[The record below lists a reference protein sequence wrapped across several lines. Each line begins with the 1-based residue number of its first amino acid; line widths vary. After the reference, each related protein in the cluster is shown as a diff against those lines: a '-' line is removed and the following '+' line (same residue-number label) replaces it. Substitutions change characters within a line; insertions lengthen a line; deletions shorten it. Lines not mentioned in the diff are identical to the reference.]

1 MCAIILI
8 MKNKLRPYWQAL
20 PDILIYL
27 IISTPLI
34 GLWLYLLGRITLAL
48 LESTGRVAITSGDF
62 MFLFTTWQGYVIL
75 LVGILSLFVYVAFD
89 LNTKIVIAGKLMT
102 GEKQSVWKN
111 MDEGFKSI
119 KALLSLRGILVA
131 LYIALVAPLLGFGVS
146 LTKTKWLYIPTFI
159 ASVIGD
165 NTLYLILIALLLL
178 VFLSIGIANLF
189 ILHGIIIDKMAVKE
203 AGEQSRKLIR
213 KNWKDYLKQN
223 LLFIAVVAV
232 VLAIIIL
239 ISLALPLSI
248 IQALPLSA
256 GTERFLTIVFALL
269 GSIISL
275 LASLLSTP
283 LYIMKMTQ
291 LFYSY
296 KNGEPQAYPVREKK
310 RHPFVIAGTAIA
322 AVLMIVASVW
332 MNNNFDRLFPA
343 ESNTKIIAHRGGG
356 IEGAENTIAG
366 INAACNAGAYGTEID
381 IQRTKDGSYV
391 LLHDGNFKRV
401 AGDKRKPGEMTLK
414 EIRELSVDGEP
425 VPTFEETLAACKGR
439 IVLFAE
445 LKGSSADKEMADYA
459 VNTIRENAMES
470 ECVVISLKYDL
481 IDYIEKEYPDIQT
494 GFLLYASYGATDKLN
509 CDYLGLEEESVSENA
524 VAGAHDQN
532 KKMIVWTTN
541 DKKYQKHF
549 LCSKADALIT
559 DNVVQAVE
567 IQQGLKERT
576 DLQRI
581 LDRIMTIVS

>member
-165 NTLYLILIALLLL
+165 NTLYLILVALLLL

>member
-1 MCAIILI
+1 

-165 NTLYLILIALLLL
+165 NTLYLILVALLLL

>member
-1 MCAIILI
+1 

-165 NTLYLILIALLLL
+165 NTLYLILVALLLL

-322 AVLMIVASVW
+322 AVLMIVASGW
-332 MNNNFDRLFPA
+332 MNNIFFRLFPA